1 MQFDYFYGNEA
12 EQFTFY
18 RIPKV
23 LVSSPRF
30 RKVSDSAKLLYGLML
45 DRMALSVR
53 NGWFDENNR
62 AYIYFTT
69 KEIMETMCCATE
81 KATKIVAELDS
92 KKGIG
97 LIERIKQGQGK
108 PAKIYLKKFVGV
120 CSETAAES
128 RVSKTENQELRAA
141 DTACDSR
148 APRVSKIE
156 NQGFCT
162 AENRIFE
169 NRNSSVSISESED
182 FRNSKCNN
190 TDISDTEYSN
200 TEIKSYHIPE
210 QKSNNSGDDAMRWM
224 EKRRAYEN
232 IIKKN
237 IDYDIIVN
245 DYGREWL
252 DEIVAIMVDT
262 VCSDAPTIRINRQ
275 DFPQE
280 TVKSRLLKLNA
291 SHIEYLYFALKN
303 NKSDVRNIHA
313 FLITAIYR
321 SYDTANN
328 WYSAKVNHDMYEGAR
343 RNE

>member
-1 MQFDYFYGNEA
+1 
-12 EQFTFY
+12 
-18 RIPKV
+18 
-23 LVSSPRF
+23 
-30 RKVSDSAKLLYGLML
+30 
-45 DRMALSVR
+45 
-53 NGWFDENNR
+53 
-62 AYIYFTT
+62 
-69 KEIMETMCCATE
+69 
-81 KATKIVAELDS
+81 
-92 KKGIG
+92 
-97 LIERIKQGQGK
+97 
-108 PAKIYLKKFVGV
+108 
-120 CSETAAES
+120 
-128 RVSKTENQELRAA
+128 
-141 DTACDSR
+141 
-148 APRVSKIE
+148 
-156 NQGFCT
+156 
-162 AENRIFE
+162 
-169 NRNSSVSISESED
+169 
-182 FRNSKCNN
+182 
-190 TDISDTEYSN
+190 
-200 TEIKSYHIPE
+200 
-210 QKSNNSGDDAMRWM
+210 M

-232 IIKKN
+232 IIKEN